1 MLAELPNSATIYTM
15 ERHEGHSKK
24 DRYVQL
30 IEAKRDVL
38 SDDDME
44 LLFTLHEQPTK
55 ALAAKELGITTEGLE
70 ARLAVLFPP
79 KQVVERRTKTGEAYA
94 KRLTSTAIKAILL
107 EHEGLD
113 ENERMLLAT
122 LMESRNQVIAATALG
137 MTYSDFMGNYKAIR
151 RKHGF

>member
-1 MLAELPNSATIYTM
+1 MLAEQSNSATIYTM
-15 ERHEGHSKK
+15 ERKKGHAQK

-44 LLFTLHEQPTK
+44 LLFTVHEQPTK
-55 ALAAKELGITTEGLE
+55 ARAAKELNITIEELE

-79 KQVVERRTKTGEAYA
+79 KKDERRTKTGESYA
-94 KRLTSTAIKAILL
+94 KRMTNTALKAILL
-107 EHEGLD
+107 EHDDLD
-113 ENERMLLAT
+113 DDERKLLAT

-137 MTYSDFMGNYKAIR
+137 MTYSDFMSNYKAIR